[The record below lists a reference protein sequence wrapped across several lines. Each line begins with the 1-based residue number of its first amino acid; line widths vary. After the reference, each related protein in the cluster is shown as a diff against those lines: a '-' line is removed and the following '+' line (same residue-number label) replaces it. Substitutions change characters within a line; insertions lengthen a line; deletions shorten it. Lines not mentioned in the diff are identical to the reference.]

1 MYSYEG
7 ILKGHPEITYR
18 QSKVDRKEKWLYSF
32 RDYVRVAKEEKDYL
46 SRSVSGFSDSE
57 LKAKQERLGT
67 IVLDSNL
74 DMTAEEIYLAYSKR
88 WEIETVMRYYKQSC
102 EFDETRVHDKYS
114 VYTTEFRNFLLSLLT
129 YRLPNR
135 SKDTGLLEEY
145 TSEESMHRLR
155 RAKKVRTD
163 EKEGFALVRLNPSTM
178 NVLERLRLVSTS
190 PHRRSESVN
199 TPKNQAYS
207 LIR

>member
-1 MYSYEG
+1 
-7 ILKGHPEITYR
+7 
-18 QSKVDRKEKWLYSF
+18 
-32 RDYVRVAKEEKDYL
+32 
-46 SRSVSGFSDSE
+46 
-57 LKAKQERLGT
+57 
-67 IVLDSNL
+67 
-74 DMTAEEIYLAYSKR
+74 MTAEEIYLAYSKR

-163 EKEGFALVRLNPSTM
+163 EKEGFALVRLNPSTV
-178 NVLERLRLVSTS
+178 NVLERLGLVSAG
-190 PHRRSESVN
+190 PHRRSESVGAQQ
-199 TPKNQAYS
+199 NQAYS
-207 LIR
+207 LIRWKSINYRLWTKSVIVK